1 MTSLRRWPHPID
13 HVYILCDPVKEPD
26 RAKYLFDWLG
36 AQRIDPACYTVE
48 LKYYGDT
55 LTVDHALSVYNPWV
69 DRKPV
74 EQERNYNSYHMKM
87 SEISLVLNW
96 AHAARKAVDAC
107 HRVIM
112 MFESDVIFSDDFLEK
127 LEAVLRL
134 IPASEFD
141 FLSLSP
147 GPGLRPPR
155 AADDTGF
162 KWFGAPPYYHTRT
175 CDAMVFRVDMLRR
188 ILGTLIPFAEVL
200 DWEMNYQLTL
210 HKSRSFW
217 LDPPIVQQGSQGSGG
232 GVYESLL

>member
-1 MTSLRRWPHPID
+1 MRRWPRPVD

-26 RAKYLFDWLG
+26 RAKYLFDWL
-36 AQRIDPACYTVE
+36 QTHEIDPACYTLE

-55 LTVDHALSVYNPWV
+55 LTVDRALTVYNPWV
-69 DRKPV
+69 DRTPV
-74 EQERNYNSYHMKM
+74 EKERNYNSYNLKM

-96 AHAARKAVDAC
+96 ATAAQKAVDAG
-107 HRVIM
+107 HGVVM
-112 MFESDVIFSDDFLEK
+112 VFESDVIFSEDFLGK
-127 LEAVLRL
+127 LEAAFRL
-134 IPASEFD
+134 IPADAFD

-155 AADDTGF
+155 DDGGETLR
-162 KWFGAPPYYHTRT
+162 WYNAPHYYHTRT

-188 ILGTLIPFAEVL
+188 ILGTLFPFAEVL